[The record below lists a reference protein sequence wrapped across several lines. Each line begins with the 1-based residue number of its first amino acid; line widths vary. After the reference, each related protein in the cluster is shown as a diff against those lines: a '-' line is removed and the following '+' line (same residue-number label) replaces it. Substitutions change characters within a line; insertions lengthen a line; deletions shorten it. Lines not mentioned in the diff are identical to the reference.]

1 MRDMFDHRELS
12 SPVAAIKDTHAPDAI
27 VLDVESDFETIPPAI
42 AEGLGVF
49 VEKVVPTSY
58 STEWLPSDAPSPLT
72 QYAGSEFT
80 IGMPGDGTV
89 TWTRQTTPPTVLIKR
104 RAAGTPTQFLEFLI
118 AEAIVQINTGVP
130 EHFLPFFE
138 SAYTELDSAVPLGPA
153 EVYQVAAAL
162 YDAWVGLQTRSTFNS
177 WEETHPELYEA
188 WDDAGNRLDDR
199 LQELPGAVA
208 RGETGFADATEYA
221 CSAVK
226 HDLELPTP
234 FTALDTQAFLE
245 YDAEYAVRWARK
257 TFEKLDETETP
268 N

>member
-1 MRDMFDHRELS
+1 MFDHRELS
-12 SPVAAIKDTHAPDAI
+12 SPVAAIKDAYAPNAI
-27 VLDVESDFETIPPAI
+27 ILDVESDFETIPPAI
-42 AEGLGVF
+42 AEGLGIF
-49 VEKVVPTSY
+49 VESVTPSSYPTD
-58 STEWLPSDAPSPLT
+58 WLPSDAPSPLI

-89 TWTRQTTPPTVLIKR
+89 TWTRQTTPPTILIKQ

-118 AEAIVQINTGVP
+118 AEAIVQIDTGVP

-153 EVYQVAAAL
+153 EVYQLAVAL
-162 YDAWVGLQTRSTFNS
+162 YDAWVGLQTRPMFNS
-177 WEETHPELYEA
+177 WDETHPELYTA
-188 WDDAGNRLDDR
+188 WHDAGNRLNDR
-199 LQELPGAVA
+199 LKELPGAVA

-221 CSAVK
+221 CSAIK

-245 YDAEYAVRWARK
+245 YDAEYAVRWGRK
-257 TFEKLDETETP
+257 TFEKLDESESLD
-268 N
+268 